1 MARLPYVELESAPD
15 AVRQTLERLPVQLN
29 IFRMM
34 AHAETCFRPLVRLG
48 TAILSEQ
55 RLDARLR
62 ELAILRIAQ
71 LSGARYEWV
80 QHEPIARTV
89 GVSETQIAALARGSI
104 DDPAF
109 ADLDSVVLRFTT
121 EVVNTVKASDA
132 TFAEMRRHFSPREIV
147 ELLLAIGFYMTI
159 ARLAETTATDVDM
172 PAGTTV
178 VDSLRR
184 EGAKIPQQ

>member
-1 MARLPYVELESAPD
+1 MARLPYVEPESAPD
-15 AVRQTLERLPVQLN
+15 AVRQTLERLPIQLN

-34 AHAETCFRPLVRLG
+34 AHAETCFRPLLRLG
-48 TAILSEQ
+48 TAILAEQ
-55 RLDARLR
+55 QLDPRLR

-80 QHEPIARTV
+80 QHEPIAKGV
-89 GVSETQIAALARGSI
+89 GASDAQVAALARGAI
-104 DDPAF
+104 DDGSFSAV
-109 ADLDSVVLRFTT
+109 DRLVLRFTT
-121 EVVNTVKASDA
+121 EVVNAVKASDA
-132 TFAEMRRHFSPREIV
+132 TFTEMQRHFSPREIV

-172 PAGTTV
+172 PGGMTV

-184 EGAKIPQQ
+184 EARKL

>member
-15 AVRQTLERLPVQLN
+15 AVRQTLERLPIQLN

-34 AHAETCFRPLVRLG
+34 AHAETCFRPLLRLG

-55 RLDARLR
+55 QLDPRLR

-80 QHEPIARTV
+80 QHEPIAKGV
-89 GVSETQIAALARGSI
+89 GASDAQVAALARGAI
-104 DDPAF
+104 DDASF
-109 ADLDSVVLRFTT
+109 SAVDRLVLRFTT
-121 EVVNTVKASDA
+121 EVVSTVKASDP
-132 TFAEMRRHFSPREIV
+132 TFAEMQRHFSPREIV

-172 PAGTTV
+172 PAGMTV

-184 EGAKIPQQ
+184 EAAGTRDR

>member
-1 MARLPYVELESAPD
+1 MARLPYVEPGSAPD
-15 AVRQTLERLPVQLN
+15 AVRQVLERLPIQLN
-29 IFRMM
+29 IFKMM
-34 AHAETCFRPLVRLG
+34 AHAETCFRPLLSLG

-80 QHEPIARTV
+80 QHEPIARAV
-89 GVSETQIAALARGSI
+89 GVSEPQIEALA
-104 DDPAF
+104 A
-109 ADLDSVVLRFTT
+109 DSVDDACFSAVDRLVLRFTT
-121 EVVNTVKASDA
+121 EVVNAVKASDA
-132 TFAEMRRHFSPREIV
+132 TFAEMQRHFSPREIV

-172 PAGTTV
+172 PAGMTMI
-178 VDSLRR
+178 DSVRR
-184 EGAKIPQQ
+184 G

>member
-1 MARLPYVELESAPD
+1 MARLPYVEPESAPD
-15 AVRQTLERLPVQLN
+15 AVRQTMEQLPIQLN
-29 IFRMM
+29 IFKMM
-34 AHAETCFRPLVRLG
+34 AHAETCFRPLLRLG

-55 RLDARLR
+55 QLDPRLR

-80 QHEPIARTV
+80 QHEPIAKAV
-89 GVSETQIAALARGSI
+89 GVSDAQIATLARGTI
-104 DDPAF
+104 DDPCF
-109 ADLDSVVLRFTT
+109 AAIDGLVLRFTT
-121 EVVNTVKASDA
+121 EVVNAVKASDT
-132 TFAEMRRHFSPREIV
+132 TFAEMQRHFSPREIV

-172 PAGTTV
+172 PAGMTV

-184 EGAKIPQQ
+184 EAAKSPER